1 MFISTRSK
9 KDKGGKLVRETNDY
23 EFVISRAAGGAKQ
36 LAIVIQD
43 GDRRV
48 SVVLSDVE
56 TSQLVVAH
64 NNA

>member
-1 MFISTRSK
+1 MRISTLRNGRS
-9 KDKGGKLVRETNDY
+9 GKLVPETNDC
-23 EFVISRAAGGAKQ
+23 EFIISRTAGGAKQ